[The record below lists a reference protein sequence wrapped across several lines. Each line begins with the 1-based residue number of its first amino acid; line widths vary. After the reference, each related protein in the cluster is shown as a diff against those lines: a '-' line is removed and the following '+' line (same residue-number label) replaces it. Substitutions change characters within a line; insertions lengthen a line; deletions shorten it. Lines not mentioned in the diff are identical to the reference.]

1 MILFRIPLR
10 VEPSFLLITAM
21 VSLTFGA
28 GLPGVVAWVVAVFV
42 SVVVHE
48 LGHALVA
55 RAYGYA
61 PWIVLHG
68 MGGTTFRQAS
78 IRRTTVWNEMAISL
92 AGPGAGFLLGGLVLG
107 AIGLSP
113 VALSQGIVM
122 LANDILFFS
131 FFWGAVNLLPILP
144 LDGGHVTQQLCIRF
158 FPGAPRLPYIITAVA
173 GTLSACLA
181 IVLNWFFWA
190 VLSGLWVFRAIQA
203 IREIGP
209 SPLTY
214 TRPVRRATGGAVVPI
229 VPRQAPPAEDT
240 ALVPPEGQGAAND
253 PDPMR
258 AARSAFIREPSEVNG
273 AALAAIFAGSRRFSA
288 LAAVASGPDG
298 KVIGGVSLV
307 EAARLAFDAGVV
319 RGAIELG
326 ELAFARGGGVAAG
339 EIVAR
344 AFGRLGE
351 SDGAALWIERTSQA
365 PEANMGALREV
376 PELAALR
383 DDPRWA
389 HWTLR
394 PEAI

>member
-1 MILFRIPLR
+1 MILFRIPIR

-21 VSLTFGA
+21 VALTFGA
-28 GLPGVVAWVVAVFV
+28 GLPGIVAWVVAVFV
-42 SVVVHE
+42 SIVAHE

-78 IRRTTVWNEMAISL
+78 IRRTTVWNEIAISL
-92 AGPGAGFLLGGLVLG
+92 AGPGAGFLLGALVLG

-113 VALSQGIVM
+113 FPLAQGIVM
-122 LANDILFFS
+122 LANNILYLS

-158 FPGAPRLPYIITAVA
+158 SPGSPRLPYIITAVA

-181 IVLNWFFWA
+181 IALGWLFWA
-190 VLSGLWVFRAIQA
+190 ILSGLWVFRAIQA

-214 TRPVRRATGGAVVPI
+214 TRPVRRNPAG
-229 VPRQAPPAEDT
+229 QALAFEARPDPPVEDT
-240 ALVPPEGQGAAND
+240 VVVPPEGQGAAND

-273 AALAAIFAGSRRFSA
+273 AALAAVFAGSRRFSA

-298 KVIGGVSLV
+298 KVIRGVSLV

-339 EIVAR
+339 ELVAR

-351 SDGAALWIERTSQA
+351 SEGAALWIERTSQA

-389 HWTLR
+389 LWTHR
-394 PEAI
+394 ADAT